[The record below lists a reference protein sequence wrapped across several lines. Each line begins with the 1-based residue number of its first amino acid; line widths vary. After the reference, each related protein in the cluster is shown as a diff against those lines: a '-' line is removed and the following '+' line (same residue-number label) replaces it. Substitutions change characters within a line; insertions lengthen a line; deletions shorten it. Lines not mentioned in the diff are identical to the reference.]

1 MRINWLVPIKSLG
14 LSESRTFRS
23 SIISTWS
30 MNSSNPMDSHHLV
43 LIGTKEIC
51 NNHGVAF
58 FFFFHN
64 ELVLVL
70 LPKRFLFSDH
80 ALDFIEN
87 ELGGDEWE

>member
-1 MRINWLVPIKSLG
+1 
-14 LSESRTFRS
+14 
-23 SIISTWS
+23 
-30 MNSSNPMDSHHLV
+30 MDSHHLV

-51 NNHGVAF
+51 KPWCSIF